1 MLTGY
6 SYGQRLLYYNYI
18 SVGFVLLVLSRR
30 QCESLCKWD
39 KQDRVSTLF
48 YLFSCNFKAKG
59 FERQNGFE
67 IVLLT

>member
-39 KQDRVSTLF
+39 KQDRVF
-48 YLFSCNFKAKG
+48 HAFFRFHAIFKARR